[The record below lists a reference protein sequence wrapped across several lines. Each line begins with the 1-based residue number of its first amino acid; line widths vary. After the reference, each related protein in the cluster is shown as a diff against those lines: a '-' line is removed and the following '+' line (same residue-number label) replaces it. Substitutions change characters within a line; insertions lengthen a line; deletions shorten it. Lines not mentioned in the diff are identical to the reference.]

1 MFGDICV
8 LVTVVISG
16 ASVELINASCL
27 RLNMLQRALGTWRTE
42 VLRVRCN
49 PSFTRI
55 PAAPPS
61 LRLISPRLPPKYTAP
76 LRLSLRSFQH
86 LAPENP
92 KPVQPKQT
100 PPPNPAQKSP
110 PKEEDTHPTNAE
122 QRKSDWKIIKQL
134 LANVW
139 PKNDW
144 RTRGTVLLGFVL
156 LVSAKVLFNC
166 TQNSWTLTKQK
177 NSLPPLT

>member
-1 MFGDICV
+1 M
-8 LVTVVISG
+8 LVTSDYLSSFLESDLISF
-16 ASVELINASCL
+16 LP
-27 RLNMLQRALGTWRTE
+27 LNMLQRALGTCRAE
-42 VLRVRCN
+42 VLKVRCN
-49 PSFTRI
+49 PSFRSVSLTYHRI
-55 PAAPPS
+55 PSTPTS
-61 LRLISPRLPPKYTAP
+61 LRLISPGLPPKNTAP

-100 PPPNPAQKSP
+100 PPPTPQKPPP
-110 PKEEDTHPTNAE
+110 PKEEDRHPTNAE

-144 RTRGTVLLGFVL
+144 RTRVTVLGGFVL
-156 LVSAKVLFNC
+156 LISAKVLPSA
-166 TQNSWTLTKQK
+166 TIDTELWTLTK
-177 NSLPPLT
+177 NLT